1 MLAAAPW
8 LQEELPGIAIDAE
21 VSRSMFVAP
30 DLVQAAVDSGT
41 MRPILI
47 LGLATNG
54 DVEASDLQEVLDILG
69 PDRLLVVVNGQ
80 APRDWIPI
88 GNKVVE
94 DFARAERDV
103 ELANWHAAIAPSIQ
117 ELASDEVHPGGPIS
131 GGIYVSAVM
140 DALQRL
146 SELPPR
152 IDDSN
157 TPSLNRAI

>member
-1 MLAAAPW
+1 
-8 LQEELPGIAIDAE
+8 
-21 VSRSMFVAP
+21 
-30 DLVQAAVDSGT
+30 
-41 MRPILI
+41 
-47 LGLATNG
+47 
-54 DVEASDLQEVLDILG
+54 
-69 PDRLLVVVNGQ
+69 VNGQ

-103 ELANWHAAIAPSIQ
+103 ELANWHAAIAPRID

-131 GGIYVSAVM
+131 GGIYVGAVS

-152 IDDSN
+152 VDDSN
-157 TPSLNRAI
+157 VQSLNRAI